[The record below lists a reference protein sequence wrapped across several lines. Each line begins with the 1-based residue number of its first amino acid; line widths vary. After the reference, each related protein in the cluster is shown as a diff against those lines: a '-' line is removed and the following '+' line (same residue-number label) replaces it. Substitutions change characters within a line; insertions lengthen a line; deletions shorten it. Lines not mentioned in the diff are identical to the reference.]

1 MRRKS
6 EQLFLLIER
15 TVPVLLAIGAVLS
28 VLSLLF
34 RGNTGIL
41 IACAAGWILT
51 LIVAVADFVLSWILQ
66 KKSSENLQGSS
77 VRDSRDQIL
86 SEVAHE
92 LKTPLTV
99 IRGSAEVLSDG
110 AVPPE
115 QYPEYFARILR
126 ETDAMTKLVS
136 DLLDA
141 TRKQETLRFDP
152 QPTDLAAL
160 GQAVCDDLRDV
171 ASASGVELRF
181 EVKKEIPLL
190 MLDPDR
196 IGQLAVILLDNAV
209 KHTASGGKV
218 ILSLDCDSREVLLR
232 VLDNGSG
239 IAPEDIPYVFDRYYK
254 APVSRGG
261 LASGTGIGL
270 SVAKKIAALH
280 GGTIEVKSKIGKG
293 TLFTV
298 RIPLFK
304 YKVK

>member
-34 RGNTGIL
+34 REKIGFL
-41 IACAAGWILT
+41 IACAVVW
-51 LIVAVADFVLSWILQ
+51 VFVLITAILDFIFFWIMQ
-66 KKSSENLQGSS
+66 KKRNKNLKKSPLH
-77 VRDSRDQIL
+77 DPRDQVL

-99 IRGSAEVLSDG
+99 IRGSVEVLADG
-110 AVPPE
+110 AVPAE
-115 QYPEYFARILR
+115 QYPEYYNRILR
-126 ETDAMTKLVS
+126 EIDAMTKLVS
-136 DLLDA
+136 DLLDS
-141 TRKQETLRFDP
+141 TRKHAALRFDP
-152 QPTDLAAL
+152 QPTDLVAL
-160 GQAVCDDLRDV
+160 GQGVCDDLKAM

-181 EVKKEIPLL
+181 EAKKEFPLL

-209 KHTASGGKV
+209 KHTPSGGKV
-218 ILSLDCDSREVLLR
+218 ILSLDQDSRQVVLR

-239 IAPEDIPYVFDRYYK
+239 IDSEDIPHIFDRYYK
-254 APVSRGG
+254 APVVRGG

-270 SVAKKIAALH
+270 SVAKKIVELH

-298 RIPLFK
+298 RLPLSK
-304 YKVK
+304 YKVN

>member
-34 RGNTGIL
+34 RDQMGLLIGCAFVWVLAL
-41 IACAAGWILT
+41 IAT
-51 LIVAVADFVLSWILQ
+51 VADFIYSLILQ
-66 KKSSENLQGSS
+66 KKSTKSTA
-77 VRDSRDQIL
+77 DDHRDQLL

-99 IRGSAEVLSDG
+99 IRGSAEVLADG

-141 TRKQETLRFDP
+141 TRTDEKFRFDP
-152 QPTDLAAL
+152 QTTDLISL
-160 GQAVCDDLRDV
+160 MGEVCEDLKGV
-171 ASASGVELRF
+171 ASERRVELIF
-181 EVKKEIPLL
+181 EAKKTIPSLW
-190 MLDPDR
+190 LDPDR

-209 KHTASGGKV
+209 KHTPSGGRV
-218 ILSLDCDSREVLLR
+218 VLSLDRDSRWVTLQVR
-232 VLDNGSG
+232 DTGSG
-239 IAPEDIPYVFDRYYK
+239 IAKEDLPYIFDRYYK
-254 APVSRGG
+254 APVERGG

-270 SVAKKIAALH
+270 SVAKKIVTLH
-280 GGTIEVKSKIGKG
+280 GGTINVISKIGTG
-293 TLFTV
+293 TEFTV
-298 RIPLFK
+298 RLPLSK
-304 YKVK
+304 CKVK